1 MRATG
6 NIHATVL
13 FVDFPNGAATRSPEQ
28 VFATFATATVDSFR
42 AGSYGSASVVFEP
55 VFRWVRMSKA
65 ASEYGFDAP
74 RLPTQTHQAYIQEAI
89 NLAGAGIDYSRTDSV
104 VVIANPDSALPVPA
118 FGLVAPVGSG
128 VTAGGRLIQ
137 NGLTT
142 GGTALFPP
150 QTVAHELGHNLG
162 LPDLY
167 HGDGA
172 RDRSAGVY
180 GIMANGRSTVGEFL
194 AWERWVVG
202 WIDDSQVACVPSG
215 TATVTLSPVARSGG
229 TKMVVVPLSSTQAVV
244 AESRRN
250 EGRDSGLTPG
260 VLVYLVD
267 SAVASLQGPIK
278 VLPVDDS
285 DLTKLTKPLAAGRSL
300 TFNGVTVTV
309 VSSDGS
315 GDVVTVSR

>member
-42 AGSYGSASVVFEP
+42 AGSYGSASIVFEP
-55 VFRWVRMSKA
+55 VFRWIRMSKEA
-65 ASEYGFDAP
+65 GEYGFNA
-74 RLPTQTHQAYIQEAI
+74 LTFQIHQAYIQEAI

-104 VVIANPDSALPVPA
+104 VVITNPDSALPGTAYALIPN
-118 FGLVAPVGSG
+118 VGSG
-128 VTAGGRLIQ
+128 VTGGGRLIQ
-137 NGLTT
+137 NAVTT
-142 GGTALFPP
+142 GGTALFGP
-150 QTVAHELGHNLG
+150 QTVAHELAHNLG

-167 HGDGA
+167 HSSGA
-172 RDRSAGVY
+172 RTRSAGDF
-180 GIMANGRSTVGEFL
+180 GIMANSRGSASEFL

-215 TATVTLSPVARSGG
+215 TATVTLTPVARSGG
-229 TKMVVVPLSSTQAVV
+229 TKMVVIPLSSTQAVV

-250 EGRDSGLTPG
+250 EGRDSGVTPG

-267 SAVASLQGPIK
+267 STVASLQGPIK
-278 VLPVDDS
+278 VLPDDDS
-285 DLTKLTKPLAAGRSL
+285 DLTKLRKPLAAGRSL
-300 TFNGVTVTV
+300 TFNGLTVTV

-315 GDVVTVSR
+315 GDVVTVSRQ

>member
-42 AGSYGSASVVFEP
+42 AGSYGAASIVFEP
-55 VFRWVRMSKA
+55 VFRWVRMSKEA
-65 ASEYGFDAP
+65 GQYGFNA
-74 RLPTQTHQAYIQEAI
+74 LTFQIHQAYIQEAI

-104 VVIANPDSALPVPA
+104 VVITNPDSALPGIPYALVPN
-118 FGLVAPVGSG
+118 VGG
-128 VTAGGRLIQ
+128 VTGGGRLIQ
-137 NGLTT
+137 NAVTT
-142 GGTALFPP
+142 GGTALFGP
-150 QTVAHELGHNLG
+150 QTIAHELGHNLG

-172 RDRSAGVY
+172 RDRSAGGY

-202 WIDDSQVACVPSG
+202 WIDDSHVACVPSG
-215 TATVTLSPVARSGG
+215 TATVTLTPVARSGG
-229 TKMVVVPLSSTQAVV
+229 TKMVVIPLSSTQAVV

-278 VLPVDDS
+278 VLPLDDA
-285 DLTKLTKPLAAGRSL
+285 DQTKLTKPLTAGRSL